1 MNLLLQIQEIV
12 GAPIKDLLLQIQGGL
27 PSVTLPPVNI
37 TTPENVTFGD
47 ANLGSTFGDANLG
60 SSNFGNGLGSSNFG
74 NQLGSSNFGNG
85 DLGSSNFFNGLNAA
99 DQ

>member
-1 MNLLLQIQEIV
+1 MNILLQIQEIV

-47 ANLGSTFGDANLG
+47 ANLGS
-60 SSNFGNGLGSSNFG
+60 SNFGNGLGSSNFG

-99 DQ
+99 GQ